1 MLNKI
6 SPILGP
12 EMLAMLREMGHGDQL
27 AIVDGNYPAASHA
40 RRLIRADGIK
50 LIPILDGIL
59 DILPID
65 DSPDAIVRAINAA
78 TPDVADPIHK
88 QIFEVCKKF
97 GHEVKPLAPDLFYN
111 RVKNSFAVISTSEP
125 ELHANVILT
134 KGVIKPNN
142 QFAAN

>member
-125 ELHANVILT
+125 ELYANVILT
-134 KGVIKPNN
+134 KGIIKPNN
-142 QFAAN
+142 QFSTN